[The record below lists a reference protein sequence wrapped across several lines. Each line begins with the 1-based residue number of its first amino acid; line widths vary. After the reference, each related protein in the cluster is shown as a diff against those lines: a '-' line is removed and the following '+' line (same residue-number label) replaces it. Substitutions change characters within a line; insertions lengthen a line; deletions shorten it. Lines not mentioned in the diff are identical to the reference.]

1 MATKAARKIGKK
13 SSVRYIVN
21 AKGQKTEAVLPISL
35 YRRLLKQAEE
45 LYAIRHLD
53 KTLKDRGS
61 IPWEEAKRQ
70 LGL

>member
-1 MATKAARKIGKK
+1 MATKVARKIGKN

-21 AKGQKTEAVLPISL
+21 AKGQKTDAVLPISL

-45 LYAIRHLD
+45 LDDIRYLD
-53 KTLKDRGS
+53 KTKKDREF